1 MRGTGVAASAR
12 VEPLVVDEW
21 GESLELFE
29 LQLFIVEAGHVFVV
43 DVERYVPSGLV
54 FGLGFHQSTYAFD
67 PVVGGQCVPQQR
79 TEQIVLA
86 VALVT
91 TVLVTAPPLLQPSV
105 SQFILPGAAALEG
118 KCRQGRQATETS
130 DGNHLH
136 GSLRRFEAEGVVTG
150 AA

>member
-79 TEQIVLA
+79 TEQFV
-86 VALVT
+86 
-91 TVLVTAPPLLQPSV
+91 
-105 SQFILPGAAALEG
+105 LPGAAALEG
-118 KCRQGRQATETS
+118 NCRQGRQATETS